1 MEHEFYRGLAQRV
14 RDIAERVDPFTKR
27 RLLRLAERYAV
38 NGIRPEPALTTE
50 RPLPI
55 PRPHLHV
62 VLGPEEG

>member
-1 MEHEFYRGLAQRV
+1 M

-38 NGIRPEPALTTE
+38 NGIRPEPALSTE

-62 VLGPEEG
+62 VLGPEED

>member
-14 RDIAERVDPFTKR
+14 RDVAERVDPFTKL

-38 NGIRPEPALTTE
+38 EGIRPEPAPTTE
-50 RPLPI
+50 RPPPI

-62 VLGPEEG
+62 VLAPEEG

>member
-1 MEHEFYRGLAQRV
+1 MEQEFYRGLAQRV

-27 RLLRLAERYAV
+27 RLVRTAERYAV
-38 NGIRPEPALTTE
+38 KCIRPEPAPTE

-55 PRPHLHV
+55 ARHHLHV